1 MKQNY
6 IGRRTVR
13 YRKPYRIRKKKSI
26 LKNRFFWLSAFV
38 LIIIGGV
45 FYLIFF
51 SPVFQIKKIEIAGTE
66 KISLAQL
73 KKNIE
78 SQIQKRLL
86 FFPTK
91 SIFLVNLEDIRN
103 NLSKSFVELAKADLK
118 RNLPDNLSVKIEER
132 KPEAIFNWQ
141 GNIFLIDK
149 EGIIFDIASSDVFLP
164 EIESETF
171 KENPELGKNAID
183 KERLSLILDI
193 RDKLKKNFNLDVL
206 HIVVSS
212 EERLNFKTIDGFE
225 LYFAP
230 RENVDWQMTEL
241 GLILE
246 KQIPPEKRGKL
257 EYIDLRFSRVYYKY
271 K

>member
-1 MKQNY
+1 M
-6 IGRRTVR
+6 
-13 YRKPYRIRKKKSI
+13 
-26 LKNRFFWLSAFV
+26 
-38 LIIIGGV
+38 
-45 FYLIFF
+45 IFF
-51 SPVFQIKKIEIAGTE
+51 SPVFQVKKIEIAGTE
-66 KISLAQL
+66 KISGEEL

-91 SIFLVNLEDIRN
+91 SIFLVNLEDIGN
-103 NLSKSFVELAKADLK
+103 ELSKSFVELAKADLERK
-118 RNLPDNLSVKIEER
+118 FPDSLAVKIEER

-141 GNIFLIDK
+141 GNLFLIDK
-149 EGIIFDIASSDVFLP
+149 EGIIFAPASSDVFLP
-164 EIESETF
+164 EIENEAF
-171 KENPELGKNAID
+171 KENPELGKNAIA

-193 RDKLKKNFNLDVL
+193 RNKLKKNFNIDALR
-206 HIVVSS
+206 IAVSA

-225 LYFAP
+225 IYFGA

-246 KQIPPEKRGKL
+246 KQIPPEKRGML